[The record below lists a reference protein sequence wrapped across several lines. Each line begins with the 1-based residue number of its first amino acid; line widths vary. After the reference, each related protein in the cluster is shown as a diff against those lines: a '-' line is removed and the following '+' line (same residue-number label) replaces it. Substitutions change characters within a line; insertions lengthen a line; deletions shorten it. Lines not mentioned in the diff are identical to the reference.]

1 MFFVLSKT
9 AAFLLMPSNLLL
21 LLCAAGLVLMVTR
34 FRRTG
39 IGLAAISFVALLLAG
54 FLPLGTIL
62 IHQLEARFPQ
72 WQPSRGAPDGII
84 ILGGAISPNLSRV
97 YGETVVNGH
106 AGRILAIGKLAR
118 AYPNARIVY
127 SGGDASLT
135 ASGAAETSALPSL
148 LDSLGLPRDRV
159 IMEGR
164 SRNTE
169 ENAVFTKELV
179 KPKPGERW
187 LVVTSAWHMPRA
199 IGCFRRIGFAVEAY
213 PVSWRTGKQVSLR
226 PSVVFGY
233 GLAATDFAAHE
244 WIGLVAYW
252 ITGRTSELLPGS

>member
-21 LLCAAGLVLMVTR
+21 LLGAIGVVLMATR

-39 IGLAAISFVALLLAG
+39 IGLASASFVLLAVAGFSSLGALLL
-54 FLPLGTIL
+54 
-62 IHQLEARFPQ
+62 HELEVRFPP
-72 WQPSRGAPDGII
+72 WDASRGAPDGIV
-84 ILGGAISPNLSRV
+84 ILGGAISPNLSRI
-97 YGETVVNGH
+97 YGDTVVNGH

-127 SGGDASLT
+127 SGGDANLS
-135 ASGAAETSALPSL
+135 AGGEAETSALPPL
-148 LDSLGLPRDRV
+148 LDSLGVPRDRV

-169 ENAVFTKELV
+169 ENAVFTKDLV

-213 PVSWRTGKQVSLR
+213 PVSWRTGKQVSLG

-252 ITGRTSELLPGS
+252 ITGRTNELLPRS